1 MLARFTEPMFFE
13 KRSRLRES
21 MTTQWNYPAML
32 WHKSYNESNGYAGS
46 ARHEGAIV
54 VDTSWF
60 HFLIKQLKPRG
71 LPTKTWYY
79 YVYEWYEMSFY
90 IYTIPNGAT
99 VMFCMDTPPQFG
111 KELLH
116 TLNTRNKLVPEHKLA
131 FLQSTVLGQLLK
143 MYDHS
148 VWTIRDVVRD
158 LEKERDL
165 SGATRQ
171 KHLDFAQMHDL
182 ARHIIHTCEII
193 AVACDNITELLA
205 GHGVD
210 NGRRC
215 QCLPNTTDTGKVA
228 CSHNDMASSLG
239 LLRNLGRRA
248 EALNARLRNEINLGF
263 NLVVQH
269 DSASMKTIAV
279 VTLAFLPAT
288 FVSTVFSM
296 SFFSM
301 SFNDDNGKEE
311 WNVSNKFW
319 IYWVLAVPLT
329 ILTLLC
335 WTYGQR
341 AGGLEVMPNFR
352 TRQGKA

>member
-1 MLARFTEPMFFE
+1 MGCVGAIAWFTEFNFFE
-13 KRSRLRES
+13 KRTQLRES
-21 MTTQWNYPAML
+21 MTTQWKYPAML
-32 WHKSYNESNGYAGS
+32 WHKSYSDSNGYAGS
-46 ARHEGAIV
+46 ARHEETIV
-54 VDTSWF
+54 ADTSWF
-60 HFLIKQLKPRG
+60 HLLIKQLKKG
-71 LPTKTWYY
+71 MPTKTWYY

-90 IYTIPNGAT
+90 IYAVPHGAT
-99 VMFCMDTPPQFG
+99 VTFCMDTPLQFG
-111 KELLH
+111 KDLVH
-116 TLNTRNKLVPEHKLA
+116 TLNARNQPMPKNKLA
-131 FLQSTVLGQLLK
+131 FFQSAILGELLK

-148 VWTIRDVVRD
+148 VWTIRDV
-158 LEKERDL
+158 ERDL

-193 AVACDNITELLA
+193 AVACDSITELLA

-210 NGRRC
+210 NGGRC
-215 QCLPNTTDTGKVA
+215 KCLLGATDTIRAA
-228 CSHNDMASSLG
+228 CPHNEIAFTLG

-248 EALNARLRNEINLGF
+248 EALSARLKNEINLGF

-288 FVSTVFSM
+288 FVSTIFSM
-296 SFFSM
+296 SFFSL
-301 SFNDDNGKEE
+301 SFDDVTGKQE
-311 WNVSNKFW
+311 WNVSNSFW

-341 AGGLEVMPNFR
+341 TEGFRLMPTFR
-352 TRQGKA
+352 SKYLKP